1 MGAFP
6 HYEQMIWVFL
16 PHLVYPAILL
26 LFLFLILFFYP
37 VYPAILLLC
46 LNLVDPAAFWKQ

>member
-1 MGAFP
+1 MDRRKNEA
-6 HYEQMIWVFL
+6 
-16 PHLVYPAILL
+16 LL
-26 LFLFLILFFYP
+26 HADAQKNHRTPWLIFYP